1 MRNDKQGPFLPVLLL
16 ALSVVGWSGFQATQL
31 LIERNSLY
39 EAISAQETQMVQSAT
54 LRQKLQSLAGR
65 VAKLAKGG
73 NANAT
78 LIVEELRKRGITLS
92 DQPAGGAPQD

>member
-1 MRNDKQGPFLPVLLL
+1 MSNDNQGPFLPVLLL